1 MRKRLT
7 GAQLRVLVLLA
18 LSVFINYVDRGNLSI
33 AAHLIKDELGISA
46 SQLGILLSSFFWTY
60 ASFQL
65 VSGWLV
71 DRFHVNW
78 ILALGFFLW
87 SAATAVTG
95 FVSGFATL
103 LAARFILGIGESA
116 AHPSYSKILARD
128 FPEEQRGRA
137 NAVITSGLACGP
149 AFGMFMGGML
159 MARFG

>member
-1 MRKRLT
+1 VRKRLT

-116 AHPSYSKILARD
+116 AYPSYSKILARD